1 MPTAPNPVTPPDQS
15 WTGVSPDLLKAK
27 NRALL
32 IGFIIFFVVAMIP
45 LLIWKLSWLLVFPAV
60 VVVIC
65 AVNWPRNFFE
75 VKNTA
80 YLVRENEVLV
90 RTGALSRTTTALPLG
105 RIQRVDLQEGP
116 IDSSFGL
123 AQLTFESAAESGS
136 VSIPGLPVETAK
148 ALRDSI
154 LSAAASQRIDL

>member
-1 MPTAPNPVTPPDQS
+1 M
-15 WTGVSPDLLKAK
+15 
-27 NRALL
+27 
-32 IGFIIFFVVAMIP
+32 
-45 LLIWKLSWLLVFPAV
+45 
-60 VVVIC
+60 VILC
-65 AVNWPRNFFE
+65 AVNWPRNYFE

-90 RTGALSRTTTALPLG
+90 RTGALSRTTMALPLS

-123 AQLTFESAAESGS
+123 AQLTFESAAESGA

-154 LSAAASQRIDL
+154 LSVAKSQQIDL